1 MALPAIQMM
10 KDLLYREEIE
20 KAIEELK
27 CGKTEGVDDIPAEM
41 IKSLTGSTKEELI
54 RLCQEIYI
62 SGEWPN
68 DFKETVMI
76 PLQKKPNATECSDH
90 RTISLIS
97 HAAKILLKVLKKRL
111 EAKTEAIHFI
121 GEDQFGFRAG
131 KGTRD
136 ATAVLRTLGERGLQ
150 HGKDTYI
157 CFVDYEK
164 AFDRVNWCKL
174 MRTLERIGIDERD
187 RQLIRNLYLGQTF
200 VVRVGEKNSER
211 GELGRGV
218 RQGCP
223 LSPLLFNIYIQALI
237 AEALENT
244 EDGVRVGGHLVN
256 AVRFADDQA
265 MVASSNAG
273 LQRIMDTLNK
283 TSGEYGMK
291 INIKKTKTMKFS
303 RTEGGKV
310 SVTIDGK
317 KLELSRQHV
326 N

>member
-1 MALPAIQMM
+1 
-10 KDLLYREEIE
+10 
-20 KAIEELK
+20 
-27 CGKTEGVDDIPAEM
+27 
-41 IKSLTGSTKEELI
+41 
-54 RLCQEIYI
+54 
-62 SGEWPN
+62 
-68 DFKETVMI
+68 
-76 PLQKKPNATECSDH
+76 
-90 RTISLIS
+90 
-97 HAAKILLKVLKKRL
+97 
-111 EAKTEAIHFI
+111 
-121 GEDQFGFRAG
+121 
-131 KGTRD
+131 
-136 ATAVLRTLGERGLQ
+136 
-150 HGKDTYI
+150 
-157 CFVDYEK
+157 
-164 AFDRVNWCKL
+164 

-187 RQLIRNLYLGQTF
+187 RQLIRKFCLGQTF
-200 VVRVGEKNSER
+200 VVRVGEKR

-223 LSPLLFNIYIQALI
+223 LLSPLLFNIYIQALI

-310 SVTIDGK
+310 SDIIDGK
-317 KLELSRQHV
+317 KLEQVRQFCYLGSMLTEDCRCHTDIKRRIAMAKEALTKKGELMRGTLSLDLKKRIIKTLIWSVVLYGSETWTLVKADIKRLEACEMWIWRKIMKISWTEHKTNDDVLKMVQEERTMIDTIRRRQK